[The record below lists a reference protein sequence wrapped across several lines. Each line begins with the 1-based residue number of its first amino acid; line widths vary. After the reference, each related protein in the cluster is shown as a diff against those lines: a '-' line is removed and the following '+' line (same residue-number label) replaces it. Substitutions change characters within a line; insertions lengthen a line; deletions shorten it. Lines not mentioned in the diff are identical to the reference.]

1 MLHASG
7 RTLTEMREILG
18 HSFSSTVSVRNYLNM
33 KVKKADRLL
42 FLEIGSSKWFD
53 SKDQK
58 TDTTTKYA

>member
-18 HSFSSTVSVRNYLNM
+18 HSFTSTVAVKKYLNM
-33 KVKKADRLL
+33 KVKEVDGLK
-42 FLEIGSSKWFD
+42 FLEIGSSNWFD